1 MSWSFKRRTATL
13 LILPLMAAGLLAGC
27 GSSGSD
33 SVSVSGSF
41 GKNPSV
47 QIPAQQPGNQLV
59 VKTLVQGN
67 GQQLGSNDLFAGNY
81 AAYIWSGTTHRL
93 AVSTFSQGQPA
104 IFPPSS
110 QLLKGLQKALIGQK
124 VGSRVLAVVPPSQGY
139 GPSANPQGGVKASD
153 TLVFVVDVD
162 KAYTAQSSASG
173 QTVSNGGGS
182 LPTVSSAQGGQA
194 PSVHVPSGTAPPSS
208 LTVQPL
214 IRGQG
219 QKITKGQ
226 TLVVQ
231 YVGLT
236 WANNKTFDSSWSR
249 GQPLAFQIGAQPSQV
264 IPGWDSGLIGQ
275 TVGSRILLVI
285 PPADGYGSKGN
296 PQAGI
301 KGTDTLVFAVDI
313 LGAYGPTQQ

>member
-1 MSWSFKRRTATL
+1 MRWSLKHRIAGL

-27 GSSGSD
+27 GSSGPPD
-33 SVSVSGSF
+33 VTVNGQF
-41 GKNPSV
+41 DKNPSI
-47 QIPAQQPGNQLV
+47 QIPSQQPGTQLV

-67 GQQLGSNDLFAGNY
+67 GAQLGSNDLFAGNY
-81 AAYIWSGTTHRL
+81 AAYIWSGKTHRL
-93 AVSTFSQGQPA
+93 AVSTFTQGQPA

-124 VGSRVLAVVPPSQGY
+124 VGSRVLAVVPPADGY

-153 TLVFVVDVD
+153 TLVFVVDVL
-162 KAYTAQSSASG
+162 KSYTAKSSASG
-173 QTVSNGGGS
+173 QQVSGGGGS
-182 LPTVSSAQGGQA
+182 LPTVSNAQGTA
-194 PSVHVPSGTAPPSS
+194 PSVTIPNSAPPGN

-214 IRGQG
+214 VRGAG
-219 QKITKGQ
+219 QKVAKGQ

-236 WANNKTFDSSWSR
+236 WANHKVFDSSWSR

-264 IPGWDSGLIGQ
+264 IPGWDNGLIGQ
-275 TVGSRILLVI
+275 TVGSRVLLVI
-285 PPADGYGSKGN
+285 PPASGYGSKGN

-301 KGTDTLVFAVDI
+301 KGTDTLAFVVDI
-313 LGAYGPTQQ
+313 LGAYGPGQ

>member
-1 MSWSFKRRTATL
+1 MRRSFTRRTAAL

-27 GSSGSD
+27 GSSGGSD
-33 SVSVSGSF
+33 VTVSGQF

-47 QIPAQQPGNQLV
+47 QIPAQQPTNQLV
-59 VKTLVQGN
+59 VKTLVHGN
-67 GQQLGSNDLFAGNY
+67 GPQLGSNDLFAGDY
-81 AAYIWSGTTHRL
+81 AAYIWSGKTHRT
-93 AVSTFSQGQPA
+93 AVNTFTQGQPA

-124 VGSRVLAVVPPSQGY
+124 IGSRVLAVVPPSQGY
-139 GPSANPQGGVKASD
+139 GPSANPQGGVKATD
-153 TLVFVVDVD
+153 TLVFVVDLV
-162 KAYTAQSSASG
+162 KSYTAKSSASG
-173 QTVSNGGGS
+173 QPVTNGGGA
-182 LPTVSSAQGGQA
+182 LPKVSPAQGAA
-194 PSVHVPSGTAPPSS
+194 PSVSVPASPPPGKLTAQ
-208 LTVQPL
+208 TL

-219 QKITKGQ
+219 QKISKGQ

-236 WANNKTFDSSWSR
+236 WANKHVFDSSWSR

-264 IPGWDSGLIGQ
+264 IPGWDNGLIGQ
-275 TVGSRILLVI
+275 TVGSRVLLVI

-301 KGTDTLVFAVDI
+301 KGTDTLVFVVDI
-313 LGAYGPTQQ
+313 LGAYGPTQ